1 MKAKTLRRVYLRE
14 ATIMLVL
21 ARLALRFVSPA
32 RIFAWADRPPR
43 RIDRFAADEAQWVC
57 WGIEQVGARTHALCL
72 PRALAAHAMLRRR
85 GIVSQLC
92 LGVAREGGALAA
104 HAWIEVGRQRL
115 VGASAADGF
124 TRLAAYGGAG

>member
-32 RIFAWADRPPR
+32 RIFAWADRGPR
-43 RIDRFAADEAQWVC
+43 RVDRFAADEGQWVC
-57 WGIEQVGARTHALCL
+57 WAIEHVGARTHALCL

-92 LGVAREGGALAA
+92 LGVAREGTELAA
-104 HAWIEVGRQRL
+104 HAWIEIGQRKL
-115 VGASAADGF
+115 VGASGADGF
-124 TRLAAYGGAG
+124 TRLAVYGGAR